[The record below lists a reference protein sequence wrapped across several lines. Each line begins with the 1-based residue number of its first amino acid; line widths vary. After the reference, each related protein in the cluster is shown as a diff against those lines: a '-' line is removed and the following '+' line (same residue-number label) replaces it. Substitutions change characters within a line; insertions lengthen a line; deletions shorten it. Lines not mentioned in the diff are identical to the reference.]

1 MSVNSLDALM
11 LKKMFLAGAKYL
23 DANKELINDL
33 NVFPVP
39 DGDTG
44 SNMTMTVMS
53 AANMLADIVNPNMKE
68 FAKAVSGG
76 SLRGARGNSGVIV
89 SQLFRGFAKSISDK
103 KELNQE
109 DIALA
114 LEKAVETAFKAVIQP
129 KEGTILSVAKAVAK
143 KAGEISGKYESF
155 DNFFTE
161 VIIAGDEAL
170 EYTPEQLPVLKEA
183 GVVDSGGKGLM
194 TILHGAVDYYLGKD
208 IDISISKMKPEAPA
222 SPIASRQMVSTDE
235 VKFGYC
241 TEFIV
246 LLEKDM
252 TTEQEVEFRV
262 FLESIGESIVL
273 VRDGELV
280 KIHVHTNEP
289 GNALQKG
296 LEFGQLIN
304 IKIDN
309 LFQEHEEQLKKAGL
323 ASKETPAKA
332 EPKKN
337 AFIAVV
343 SGDGLGQIFFELGA
357 DFIISGGQTMNPS
370 TDDIIKAIDYV
381 NAENVFIL
389 PNNKNIILTANQ
401 AKNIVSD
408 CNVVVIPTKT
418 VPQGITA
425 LLTYDES
432 ASADENFEAL
442 KEAAAGVKTGEI
454 TYAVRNTSLNKKKI
468 KKGDYMGIGDEGIM
482 AVGKKIK
489 DVIIATADELI
500 DENTEIVTLYNGEG
514 FTDEEI
520 EECRA
525 AIEEKYPDVDVSA
538 NYGGQPVYYCIMSV
552 E

>member
-143 KAGEISGKYESF
+143 KAGEIAGKYESF

-183 GVVDSGGKGLM
+183 GVVDSGGKGLI

-489 DVIIATADELI
+489 DVILATADELI